1 MRRRGWFEERPDGV
15 ATGAHFL
22 NGTGTN
28 QDRVN
33 SYFIVLKYNI
43 WSKKN
48 NKTCLIIFKG
58 LLCIGTRAR
67 CLTYS
72 YL

>member
-43 WSKKN
+43 YGQKR
-48 NKTCLIIFKG
+48 IIKHF
-58 LLCIGTRAR
+58 
-67 CLTYS
+67 
-72 YL
+72 